1 MSLLKIKPNVA
12 LYEDLRHYRHYLYY
26 LISNQFNKS
35 LNMVVNR

>member
-1 MSLLKIKPNVA
+1 MSILKIKLKIA
-12 LYEDLRHYRHYLYY
+12 LYEELGHYRHYLYY